1 MCSSI
6 DSSTKARSIENYN
19 LQFSSFEFQPKLMN
33 LFRVSFLT
41 TLDIYIYIYIY
52 IRLILK
58 TVTHGYRD
66 QEIYFLC
73 EKLLRLYA
81 IGYCNQVL
89 PNLH

>member
-6 DSSTKARSIENYN
+6 DSSTEARSIENYN
-19 LQFSSFEFQPKLMN
+19 LQFSSFEFQPRLMN

-41 TLDIYIYIYIY
+41 TLEIYIYIYKAY
-52 IRLILK
+52 FK

-66 QEIYFLC
+66 QEIYFLY

-81 IGYCNQVL
+81 IGFCNQVL
-89 PNLH
+89 PDLH

>member
-6 DSSTKARSIENYN
+6 DSSTEARSIENYN
-19 LQFSSFEFQPKLMN
+19 LQFSSFEFQPRLMN

-41 TLDIYIYIYIY
+41 TLEIYIYIY

-81 IGYCNQVL
+81 IGFCNQVL
-89 PNLH
+89 PDLH

>member
-6 DSSTKARSIENYN
+6 DSSTEARSIENYN
-19 LQFSSFEFQPKLMN
+19 LQFSSFEFQPRLMN

-41 TLDIYIYIYIY
+41 TLDIYIY

-66 QEIYFLC
+66 QEIYFLY

-81 IGYCNQVL
+81 IGFCNQVL
-89 PNLH
+89 PDLH